1 MRGTDHAKAMGVV
14 IEEVNIKEGVQY
26 TDKDLEAHKLSKYT
40 SPLSNCLNKT
50 LHFLIDLLKQVK
62 TKQAVEASKEEVKVE

>member
-26 TDKDLEAHKLSKYT
+26 EDKDLEAHKNSKC
-40 SPLSNCLNKT
+40 PLNLILLIVNTT
-50 LHFLIDLLKQVK
+50 L
-62 TKQAVEASKEEVKVE
+62 

>member
-50 LHFLIDLLKQVK
+50 FHFLIDLLKQVK
-62 TKQAVEASKEEVKVE
+62 TKQAEAPKEEVKVE